1 MSQISPT
8 LNIPQAKFLA
18 MPQKFSAFVAGYGS
32 GKTWVGCCSLAK
44 HFYEHPCV
52 DAGYFAPTYPQIR
65 DIFYPTIE
73 EALHDWGLSVQ
84 IKTGDHEVY
93 IYRGRKF
100 LGLVKCRSMD
110 NPGTIVGFKIGKALV
125 DEIDLLPMKKAQF
138 VWRKILARM
147 RFKGENLDNG
157 IDVTT
162 TPEGFRFVYN
172 QFVKQVRE
180 KPELAKRYGIIQ
192 ASTRDNAANLPE
204 DYIDSL
210 IESYPPELIDAYI
223 DGQFT
228 NLQTGTIYKQFS
240 RNANACNDIVTDSD
254 TVLYIGMDFNVGKMA
269 AVTHVKRDSQ
279 PRAVDEIVNAYD
291 TPDMIKRIKERYWR
305 FNGRDY
311 ERTKQIRIYPDSSG
325 DSRRSV
331 NASETDI
338 ALLRQAG
345 FVVCAP
351 AANAPVKDRIN
362 SMNAMFLNAARE
374 RRYFVNVDKCP
385 SYAEALEQQAWGE
398 NGEPDKTTGHDHV
411 NDAAGYFI
419 RFEYPVIKRTF
430 SAQQPT
436 GGRRA

>member
-18 MPQKFSAFVAGYGS
+18 MPQKFCAFVAGYGS

-73 EALHDWGLSVQ
+73 EALYDWGLSVQ

-204 DYIDSL
+204 DYIDSM

-240 RNANACNDIVTDSD
+240 RNTNACNDVVTEAD
-254 TVLYIGMDFNVGKMA
+254 TVLHIGMDFNVGKMA
-269 AVTHVKRDSQ
+269 AITHVKRNNL

-311 ERTKQIRIYPDSSG
+311 ERTKQIRVYPDSSG
-325 DSRRSV
+325 DSRKTV
-331 NASETDI
+331 NASETDLQ
-338 ALLRQAG
+338 LLRQAG

-351 AANAPVKDRIN
+351 NANPPVKDRIN
-362 SMNAMFLNAARE
+362 SMNAMFCNATGE
-374 RRYFVNVDKCP
+374 RRYLVNTQKCP
-385 SYAEALEQQAWGE
+385 SYTDALEQQAYAD
-398 NGEPDKTTGHDHV
+398 NGEPDKSTGHDHV
-411 NDAAGYFI
+411 NDAAGYYI
-419 RFEYPVIKRTF
+419 RYEFPVIKPF
-430 SAQQPT
+430 AKKHQQS
-436 GGRRA
+436 GGY